1 MKTIIVGG
9 GVGCKAVLEMVIQ
22 NRLSVLSPEILG
34 VVDVDP
40 SAPGLIF
47 AAEQGWPTF
56 SDLKKALNS
65 DGLEL
70 VIEVTGN
77 DSVCADIARIVPD
90 SVRIMDHMMARVFW
104 DLDEM
109 TQNLRVELDHKTK
122 LEHEIREDRRRL
134 QELLD
139 SLPDSVMVVSEDGL
153 VERVNK
159 RFEEVTGISSKE
171 VTGQPCKDYI
181 CKLGDDTAGL
191 HDCPC
196 RHVLGTGRSFKMVQK
211 ESCISRTT
219 SQDERYFQTIANPI
233 RDASGN
239 FNVVITY
246 RDVTEQ
252 IRLARETEEQAQRAR
267 QILNTVAGIITIIDL
282 EGHLE
287 FANPSAK
294 RFYEL
299 EDDSFLGKTVADLLP
314 RDVADIIEDNDSVM
328 LAGEPHSSTEEVFA
342 LEGAKRILITERVLL
357 YNYKNEPVG
366 ICRVSRNVTRARQMQ
381 GELVESE
388 KHAAVGKLA
397 AGVAHELNNPLTGIL
412 TFSEDLLE
420 DAEEASPLYEDL
432 EIIQKETL
440 RCRRIVRDL
449 LDFSRQSKAD
459 RQVIS
464 LEPVI
469 RRTLN
474 LVQKQAAFHDIDFKT
489 DLNDMD
495 LKVHADPSQ
504 LQQVFLNLVI
514 NARDAMDGNG
524 TIDIRLI
531 GVPEKRSVIFE
542 IEDNGCGISQENIT
556 TVFEP
561 FYTTKAEHG
570 NGLGLAVVSSIV
582 EEHGGHITAESAVE
596 EWTIFRVSM
605 PTVSQ
610 EDGVKRT
617 ISSAPAY
624 HDWSDD

>member
-1 MKTIIVGG
+1 
-9 GVGCKAVLEMVIQ
+9 
-22 NRLSVLSPEILG
+22 
-34 VVDVDP
+34 
-40 SAPGLIF
+40 
-47 AAEQGWPTF
+47 
-56 SDLKKALNS
+56 
-65 DGLEL
+65 
-70 VIEVTGN
+70 
-77 DSVCADIARIVPD
+77 
-90 SVRIMDHMMARVFW
+90 
-104 DLDEM
+104 
-109 TQNLRVELDHKTK
+109 
-122 LEHEIREDRRRL
+122 
-134 QELLD
+134 
-139 SLPDSVMVVSEDGL
+139 
-153 VERVNK
+153 
-159 RFEEVTGISSKE
+159 
-171 VTGQPCKDYI
+171 
-181 CKLGDDTAGL
+181 
-191 HDCPC
+191 
-196 RHVLGTGRSFKMVQK
+196 
-211 ESCISRTT
+211 
-219 SQDERYFQTIANPI
+219 
-233 RDASGN
+233 
-239 FNVVITY
+239 
-246 RDVTEQ
+246 
-252 IRLARETEEQAQRAR
+252 
-267 QILNTVAGIITIIDL
+267 
-282 EGHLE
+282 
-287 FANPSAK
+287 
-294 RFYEL
+294 
-299 EDDSFLGKTVADLLP
+299 
-314 RDVADIIEDNDSVM
+314 
-328 LAGEPHSSTEEVFA
+328 
-342 LEGAKRILITERVLL
+342 
-357 YNYKNEPVG
+357 
-366 ICRVSRNVTRARQMQ
+366 MQ